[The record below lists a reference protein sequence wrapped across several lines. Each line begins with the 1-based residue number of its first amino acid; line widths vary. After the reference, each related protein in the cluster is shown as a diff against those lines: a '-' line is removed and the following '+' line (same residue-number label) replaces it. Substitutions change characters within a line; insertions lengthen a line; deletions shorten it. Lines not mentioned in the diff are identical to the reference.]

1 MKNKKNTMMKTLVT
15 TLCLSAVCLF
25 TLGCKDDKDPVSV
38 YEYHAHIRQ
47 PDTSPK
53 QLNDTMHIEIDF
65 ESHTGQPVHHIRIGI
80 LDLQSLNEVYM
91 APVDFAVNDPDGDY
105 RFEDDVVLSAANG
118 FHAGT
123 WTLEASIWGPADGEE
138 LETETVTFTIQ

>member
-1 MKNKKNTMMKTLVT
+1 MKKTLFT
-15 TLCLSAVCLF
+15 TLCLAAICLF
-25 TLGCKDDKDPVSV
+25 ALGCKDDEVPEGV

-47 PDTSPK
+47 PGTTPK

-65 ESHTGQPVHHIRIGI
+65 ESHTGQPIHHIRIGI
-80 LDLQSLNEVYM
+80 LNIQTLHEAYI
-91 APVDFAVNDPDGDY
+91 APADFNINDPDGDY

-123 WTLEASIWGPADGEE
+123 WTLEAKVWGPGDDEE